1 MYIED
6 DLEQFEQATGNNQP
20 LDPEKYQA
28 YVKSPADID
37 EETMYQLADIID
49 GRLDIKPHY
58 TPGVKA
64 TPKTVDR
71 LLNSVTI
78 VYITFE
84 DLPVAVAS
92 IIDPTQTN
100 YMGFVPL
107 DLYSMY
113 SAQNLDGRVQME
125 FFAVAD
131 EYDNTQVPTE
141 LFAQINQLGTP
152 VYMVTDSDDEDSNT
166 TLQENGFTPV
176 ANMDIGSNESP
187 VILWLDH
194 VENIPEEAEEQPDE
208 NEVISD
214 I

>member
-6 DLEQFEQATGNNQP
+6 DLEEFEKATGANEP

-28 YVKSPADID
+28 FVKSPADID

-58 TPGVKA
+58 TPGVQA

-78 VYITFE
+78 VYITYE
-84 DLPVAVAS
+84 ALPIAVAS

-100 YMGFVPL
+100 YQGFVPL
-107 DLYSMY
+107 DMYSMY
-113 SAQNLDGRVQME
+113 SGQNLDGRVQME

-131 EYDNTQVPTE
+131 EYSNTQVPTE
-141 LFAQINQLGTP
+141 LFAQVNQLGTP
-152 VYMVTDSDDEDSNT
+152 VYMVTDADDEDTNA
-166 TLQENGFTPV
+166 TLQENGFKSVAAMDMGTNEVPV
-176 ANMDIGSNESP
+176 Y
-187 VILWLDH
+187 LWLDRI
-194 VENIPEEAEEQPDE
+194 ETQPEEPAEEQPED
-208 NEVISD
+208 NEVI
-214 I
+214 